1 MSKGI
6 SIRMDEFELA
16 RIELVRQE
24 ASKIVPVSRHRLVK
38 EAIRRGLQS
47 VMLSTARNEQVF
59 DEAASGGGN

>member
-16 RIELVRQE
+16 RIELVRLE
-24 ASKIVPVSRHRLVK
+24 ASKIVPVTRHRLVK

-47 VMLSTARNEQVF
+47 VMLSTVKNEQVF
-59 DEAASGGGN
+59 EEASSGGGK